1 MRTQKEID
9 ATVKAVKNALP
20 RPGKGKPG
28 KSLSMADLRAKLPN
42 VDAKHIK
49 DALDRL
55 AAPQPD
61 PIVAS
66 TGNGRAKVYF
76 RVL

>member
-28 KSLSMADLRAKLPN
+28 KALSMTELRAKLPDI
-42 VDAKHIK
+42 DAKHVK

-55 AAPQPD
+55 GAGQ
-61 PIVAS
+61 IVQS
-66 TGNGRAKVYF
+66 TGNARAKVYF